1 MTERQENPL
10 LRQAHFMAR
19 ADVFSWA
26 LLWLMALLVAGTLSE
41 KSTGLY
47 MAQKTYFSSGIFWL
61 GGLVPLPGVMLTVT
75 FIFAGMVCKLALDK
89 WHWRDLGTIVMHIGA
104 AVLLVGGFLTAQFSS
119 EGSMVIP
126 QGETRAYFESND
138 EIELAVTDQTSGK
151 EATFSSER
159 LKAGAVLYDPAV
171 PFAIEVISWCRNCGL
186 ERLKQSAT
194 EGNPHGVAL
203 NFVLR
208 SLPRDPVDENNRSG
222 LTFRL
227 KNAGDKEGLYAVFED
242 MPIPEIVDVKGHKY
256 LIAMRHVRTALP
268 FSVKLVRFQQT
279 LYPGTNK
286 PKAYESEVVIEDH
299 GAHWRSLIQMNEPLR
314 YKGYTFYQASYLE
327 GAPQA
332 TTVLAVVRNVG
343 RLFPYIASIVICIGM
358 LIHLF
363 QRLPVILRERP
374 KA

>member
-1 MTERQENPL
+1 
-10 LRQAHFMAR
+10 MAR

-26 LLWLMALLVAGTLSE
+26 LLWLMALLVAGTVSE

-47 MAQKTYFSSGIFWL
+47 VAQKTYFSSALFWL
-61 GGLVPLPGVMLTVT
+61 GDIVPLPGVMLTVT

-104 AVLLVGGFLTAQFSS
+104 AVLLIGGFLTAQFSS

-126 QGETRAYFESND
+126 QGESRAYIESND
-138 EIELAVTDQTSGK
+138 EVELAITDQTST
-151 EATFSSER
+151 EETRFSSDR
-159 LKAGAVLYDPAV
+159 LKRGGVLSDAAI
-171 PFAIEVISWCRNCGL
+171 PFSVETVSWCRNCGL
-186 ERLKQSAT
+186 ERLKQPVT
-194 EGNPHGVAL
+194 EGNPHGVAI
-203 NFVLR
+203 NFVLH

-227 KNAGDKEGLYAVFED
+227 KNAGEKDGLYAVFED
-242 MPIPEIVDVKGHKY
+242 MPIPEIVEIKGHKY
-256 LIAMRHVRTALP
+256 VITMRHVRTPLP
-268 FSVKLVRFQQT
+268 FSIRLIRFEQT

-286 PKAYESEVVIEDH
+286 PKAYESEVALNDH
-299 GAHWRSLIQMNEPLR
+299 GAQWRSLIRMNEPLR

-332 TTVLAVVRNVG
+332 TTVLAVVRNIG
-343 RLFPYIASIVICIGM
+343 RLFPYISSIVICIGM

-363 QRLPVILRERP
+363 QRLPVILRERS
-374 KA
+374 KV

>member
-1 MTERQENPL
+1 MTEKQQNPATKA
-10 LRQAHFMAR
+10 AHFMAR

-26 LLWLMALLVAGTLSE
+26 LLWLMTLLVAGTLSE

-61 GGLVPLPGVMLTVT
+61 GIVPLPGVMLTVT
-75 FIFAGMVCKLALDK
+75 FIFMGMICKLALDK
-89 WHWRDLGTIVMHIGA
+89 WHWSDLGTIVMHIGA
-104 AVLLVGGFLTAQFSS
+104 AVLLFGGFLTAHFSS

-126 QGETRAYFESND
+126 QGESRAYVESND
-138 EIELAVTDQTSGK
+138 EVELAVIDQTESK
-151 EATFSSER
+151 DIAFSFDK
-159 LKAGAVLYDPAV
+159 LKAGTILSNSAI
-171 PFAIEVISWCRNCGL
+171 PFAIETVSWCRNCGL
-186 ERLKQSAT
+186 ERLKQPVT
-194 EGNPHGVAL
+194 EGNPHGVAI
-203 NFVLR
+203 NFVLH
-208 SLPRDPVDENNRSG
+208 SIPRDPVDENNRSG

-227 KNAGDKEGLYAVFED
+227 KNAGDKDGLYAVFED
-242 MPIPEIVDVKGHKY
+242 MPIPEIVDIKGHQY
-256 LIAMRHVRTALP
+256 LIAMRNVRTPLP
-268 FSVKLVRFQQT
+268 FSVRLIHFKQT

-286 PKAYESEVVIEDH
+286 PKAYESEVVVDDH
-299 GAHWRSLIQMNEPLR
+299 GAQWRSLIRMNEPLR
-314 YKGYTFYQASYLE
+314 YKGYTLYQASYLE

-332 TTVLAVVRNVG
+332 TTVLAVVRNIG